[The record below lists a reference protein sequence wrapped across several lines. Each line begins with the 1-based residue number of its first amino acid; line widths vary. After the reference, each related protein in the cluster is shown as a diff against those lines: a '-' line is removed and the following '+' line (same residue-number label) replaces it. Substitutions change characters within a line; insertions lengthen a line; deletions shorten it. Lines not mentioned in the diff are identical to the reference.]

1 MDIVFM
7 RIALVSL
14 SVRGALGQYTEVLVQ
29 PLSRKTET
37 HLFVP
42 THYEGDCGQAVLHA
56 FPTGSTHSRAL
67 LSLLNPLLAW
77 RVWGDIRRIQPDVV
91 HLLTGEGYP
100 WALLWAA
107 WAQRQ
112 EIPFIVTVHDPERHP
127 GYNLWEILNARLR
140 RFVLGRA
147 TGVHVHSPRF
157 TELIT
162 AQGFRSDNIFV
173 IPHGSLAQRFLKYRS
188 NAAGGDQAAGGKP
201 LALFFGRLEAYKG
214 LDLLAEAA
222 FLLNGSI
229 RFAIAGPGHLPPQLE
244 ASFRKHPDLFELHNR
259 YLDDD
264 EVAALF
270 QRAAVCVLPYL
281 QATQS
286 SVPLISA
293 AFGVPVVATAVG
305 AFIDDVPRVSGILVR
320 PNDAAALAQGIQE
333 ALGRK
338 PHYPRELEFDMLVD
352 HFLKMYRNTIDTSNQ
367 GQ

>member
-1 MDIVFM
+1 M

-14 SVRGALGQYTEVLVQ
+14 SVGGALGQYTEALVQ
-29 PLSRKTET
+29 SLSRKTET
-37 HLFVP
+37 RLFVP
-42 THYEGDCGQAVLHA
+42 AHYEGDCGQAVLHT
-56 FPTGSTHSRAL
+56 FPTGNSHSRAL

-77 RVWGDIRRIQPDVV
+77 RVWCDICRIRPDVV
-91 HLLTGEGYP
+91 HLLTGDGYP

-112 EIPFIVTVHDPERHP
+112 EMPFIVTVHDPERHP
-127 GYNLWEILNARLR
+127 GYNLWEMLNARLR
-140 RFVLGRA
+140 RSVLGRA
-147 TGVHVHSPRF
+147 TGVHIHSQRF

-162 AQGFRSDNIFV
+162 AQGFKSDNIFV
-173 IPHGSLAQRFLKYRS
+173 IPHGSLAQRFLKHCS
-188 NAAGGDQAAGGKP
+188 SAAGGDQAAGHEP

-229 RFAIAGPGHLPPQLE
+229 RFAIAGPGRLPPQLE
-244 ASFRKHPDLFELHNR
+244 ASFREHPELFEFHNR

-264 EVAALF
+264 EVAVLF
-270 QRAAVCVLPYL
+270 QRAAVCVLPYK

-305 AFIDDVPRVSGILVR
+305 AFIDDVPRVSGILVH
-320 PNDAAALAQGIQE
+320 PNDAAALAQGIQD
-333 ALGRK
+333 ALGRV
-338 PHYPRELEFDMLVD
+338 PCYPRELEFDMLVD
-352 HFLKMYRNTIDTSNQ
+352 EFLKMYRQTMDHKPPEN
-367 GQ
+367 